1 MVSYTQFTLE
11 TRAFRLSTP
20 PEALQELRD
29 LVRLSKLG
37 PRTYENSYAGGKY
50 GVEYEWMAEA
60 KERWADGFDWT
71 AVEARVNE
79 FPNIKAKV
87 VDDDGATYSIH
98 FIGLFSQRK
107 DAIPLMCIH
116 GWPGSF
122 LEFIGFLSALKAK
135 YTSENLPYHV
145 IVPSLP
151 GYGFSDSPPV
161 DRDWT
166 LQDSARLLHKLME
179 GMGFEGGYAVQGGDI
194 GSYTARIMARTYDS
208 CKVLHLNFCAMTC
221 PEEAA
226 DTPLEAYEREAL
238 ERSDKFVKFGTAYVM
253 EHATRT
259 ATIGFVLSSSP
270 LALLAWYFNPLHVDR
285 LITDKLGRIGEKF
298 LTWTH
303 ETPSM
308 DEILASVTLYWLT
321 QTFPRGVYPYR
332 QEVIDDTHGSMTDA
346 ECRRVIKDGA
356 KRYMFHPDPKYYCEK
371 PMGYSW
377 FPYEIVPVP
386 KAWAATTGN
395 LVWYRSHEKGG
406 HFAALEQPEAL
417 LDDVEEFLKQVWGPK

>member
-60 KERWADGFDWT
+60 KERWAEGFDWT

-98 FIGLFSQRK
+98 FIGLFSQKK

-151 GYGFSDSPPV
+151 GYAFSDSPPV

-221 PEEAA
+221 PDEAA
-226 DTPLEAYEREAL
+226 DTPLEGYEREAL
-238 ERSDKFVKFGTAYVM
+238 ERSDKFVKFGTA
-253 EHATRT
+253 
-259 ATIGFVLSSSP
+259 
-270 LALLAWYFNPLHVDR
+270 
-285 LITDKLGRIGEKF
+285 IGEKF

-321 QTFPRGVYPYR
+321 QTFPRGIYPYR

-356 KRYMFHPDPKYYCEK
+356 KRYMFHPDPEYYCEK

-395 LVWYRSHEKGG
+395 LVWYRPHEKGG
-406 HFAALEQPEAL
+406 HFAAMEQPEAL
-417 LDDVEEFLKQVWGPK
+417 LSDVEEFLKKVWVPK

>member
-1 MVSYTQFTLE
+1 MSDYAQPPHTPTLE
-11 TRAFRLSTP
+11 TSPFRLSTP
-20 PEALQELRD
+20 PEELQELRD

-37 PRTYENSYAGGKY
+37 PRTYENSSAGGKY
-50 GVEYEWMAEA
+50 GVEYAWMAEA
-60 KERWADGFDWT
+60 KERWAEGFDWT

-79 FPNIKAKV
+79 HPNFKATV
-87 VDDDGATYSIH
+87 VDDDGAAYSIH
-98 FIGLFSQRK
+98 FLGLFSQKK

-122 LEFIGFLSALKAK
+122 LEFIGFLSALKTK
-135 YTSENLPYHV
+135 YTSEELPYHV
-145 IVPSLP
+145 IIPSLP

-161 DRDWT
+161 DRDWV
-166 LQDSARLLHKLME
+166 LQDSARLLHKLMV
-179 GMGFEGGYAVQGGDI
+179 GLGFEGGYAVQGGDI

-208 CKVLHLNFCAMTC
+208 CKALHLDFCAMTC

-226 DTPLEAYEREAL
+226 DTPLEEYEREAL
-238 ERSDKFVKFGTAYVM
+238 ERSDKFVKFGTA
-253 EHATRT
+253 
-259 ATIGFVLSSSP
+259 
-270 LALLAWYFNPLHVDR
+270 
-285 LITDKLGRIGEKF
+285 IGEKF

-303 ETPSM
+303 EPPSM

-395 LVWYRSHEKGG
+395 LVWYRSHDKGG
-406 HFAALEQPEAL
+406 HFAAYVQSEAL
-417 LDDVEEFLKQVWGPK
+417 LGDVEDFLKQVWV

>member
-60 KERWADGFDWT
+60 KERWAEGFDCASRT

-87 VDDDGATYSIH
+87 VDDDGASYSIH
-98 FIGLFSQRK
+98 FIGLFSQKK

-151 GYGFSDSPPV
+151 GYAFSDSPPV

-166 LQDSARLLHKLME
+166 IQDSARLLHKLME

-208 CKVLHLNFCAMTC
+208 CKALHLNFCAMTC

-226 DTPLEAYEREAL
+226 DTPLEEYEREAL

-270 LALLAWYFNPLHVDR
+270 LALLAW
-285 LITDKLGRIGEKF
+285 IGEKF

-356 KRYMFHPDPKYYCEK
+356 KRYIFHPDPKYYCEK

-406 HFAALEQPEAL
+406 HFAAMEQPEAL

>member
-98 FIGLFSQRK
+98 FIGFFSQKK

-161 DRDWT
+161 DRDWM

-208 CKVLHLNFCAMTC
+208 CKLSKGDGVVNFCAMTC
-221 PEEAA
+221 PEGAA
-226 DTPLEAYEREAL
+226 DTPLEEYEREAL

-270 LALLAWYFNPLHVDR
+270 LALLAW
-285 LITDKLGRIGEKF
+285 IGEKF

-386 KAWAATTGN
+386 RAWAATTGN

-406 HFAALEQPEAL
+406 HFAAMEQPEAL

>member
-1 MVSYTQFTLE
+1 MSDYAQPPHTPTLNISP
-11 TRAFRLSTP
+11 FRLSTP
-20 PEALQELRD
+20 PEELQELRD

-37 PRTYENSYAGGKY
+37 PRTYENSSAGGKY
-50 GVEYEWMAEA
+50 GVE
-60 KERWADGFDWT
+60 T

-79 FPNIKAKV
+79 YPNFKAKV

-98 FIGLFSQRK
+98 FIGLFSQKK

-122 LEFIGFLSALKAK
+122 LEFIGFLSALKTK
-135 YTSENLPYHV
+135 YTSEDLPYHV
-145 IVPSLP
+145 IIPSLP
-151 GYGFSDSPPV
+151 GYAFSDSPPV
-161 DRDWT
+161 DRDWV
-166 LQDSARLLHKLME
+166 LQDSARLLHKLMV
-179 GMGFEGGYAVQGGDI
+179 GLGFEGGYAVQGGDI

-208 CKVLHLNFCAMTC
+208 CQALHLNFCAMTC
-221 PEEAA
+221 PEGAA
-226 DTPLEAYEREAL
+226 DTPLEEYEREAL

-259 ATIGFVLSSSP
+259 ATIG
-270 LALLAWYFNPLHVDR
+270 
-285 LITDKLGRIGEKF
+285 IGEKF

-321 QTFPRGVYPYR
+321 QTFPRGIYPYR
-332 QEVIDDTHGSMTDA
+332 QEVIDDTHGSITDA

-356 KRYMFHPDPKYYCEK
+356 KRYMFHPDPEYYCEK

-386 KAWAATTGN
+386 KAWAVTTGN
-395 LVWYRSHEKGG
+395 LVWYRPHDKGG
-406 HFAALEQPEAL
+406 HFAAYEQPEAL
-417 LDDVEEFLKQVWGPK
+417 LGDVEDFLKQVWV

>member
-1 MVSYTQFTLE
+1 MSDYAQPPHTPTLE
-11 TRAFRLSTP
+11 TSPFRLSTP
-20 PEALQELRD
+20 PEELQELRD

-37 PRTYENSYAGGKY
+37 PRTYENSSAGGKY
-50 GVEYEWMAEA
+50 GVEYAWMAEA
-60 KERWADGFDWT
+60 KDRWAEGFDWT

-79 FPNIKAKV
+79 YPNFKAKV
-87 VDDDGATYSIH
+87 IDDDGAAYSIH
-98 FIGLFSQRK
+98 FLGLFSQKK

-135 YTSENLPYHV
+135 YTPEDLPYHV

-151 GYGFSDSPPV
+151 GYAFSDSPPV
-161 DRDWT
+161 DRDWV
-166 LQDSARLLHKLME
+166 LQDSARLLHKIMVGL
-179 GMGFEGGYAVQGGDI
+179 GFEDGYAVQGGDI
-194 GSYTARIMARTYDS
+194 GSYTARIMARTYDA
-208 CKVLHLNFCAMTC
+208 CKALHLNFCAMTC

-238 ERSDKFVKFGTAYVM
+238 ERSDKFVKFGTA
-253 EHATRT
+253 
-259 ATIGFVLSSSP
+259 
-270 LALLAWYFNPLHVDR
+270 
-285 LITDKLGRIGEKF
+285 IGEKF

-332 QEVIDDTHGSMTDA
+332 QQEVIDDTHGSMTDA

-395 LVWYRSHEKGG
+395 LVWYRPHEKGG
-406 HFAALEQPEAL
+406 HFAAYEQPEAL
-417 LDDVEEFLKQVWGPK
+417 LGDVEDFLKQVWV

>member
-1 MVSYTQFTLE
+1 MSDYAQLPHTPILE
-11 TRAFRLSTP
+11 TSPFRLSTP
-20 PEALQELRD
+20 PEELQELRD

-37 PRTYENSYAGGKY
+37 PRTYENSSAGGKY
-50 GVEYEWMAEA
+50 GVEYEWMAQA
-60 KERWADGFDWT
+60 KERWAEGFDWT

-79 FPNIKAKV
+79 HPNFKAKV
-87 VDDDGATYSIH
+87 IDDDGASYSIH
-98 FIGLFSQRK
+98 FIGLFSQKK

-135 YTSENLPYHV
+135 YTPQDLPYHV
-145 IVPSLP
+145 IIPSLP
-151 GYGFSDSPPV
+151 GYAFSDSPPV
-161 DRDWT
+161 DRDWV
-166 LQDSARLLHKLME
+166 LQDSARLLHKLMV
-179 GMGFEGGYAVQGGDI
+179 GLGFEGGYAVQGGDI

-226 DTPLEAYEREAL
+226 DTPLEEYEREAL
-238 ERSDKFVKFGTAYVM
+238 ERSDKFVKFGTA
-253 EHATRT
+253 
-259 ATIGFVLSSSP
+259 
-270 LALLAWYFNPLHVDR
+270 
-285 LITDKLGRIGEKF
+285 IGEKF

-321 QTFPRGVYPYR
+321 QTFPRGMYPYR

-395 LVWYRSHEKGG
+395 LVWYRPHDKGG
-406 HFAALEQPEAL
+406 HFAGYEQPEAL
-417 LDDVEEFLKQVWGPK
+417 LGDVEDFLKQVWV

>member
-60 KERWADGFDWT
+60 KERWAEGFDWT

-98 FIGLFSQRK
+98 FIGLFSQKK

-151 GYGFSDSPPV
+151 GYAFSDSPPV

-166 LQDSARLLHKLME
+166 IQDSARLLHKLME
-179 GMGFEGGYAVQGGDI
+179 GMGFE
-194 GSYTARIMARTYDS
+194 
-208 CKVLHLNFCAMTC
+208 
-221 PEEAA
+221 A
-226 DTPLEAYEREAL
+226 DTPLEEYEREAL

-259 ATIGFVLSSSP
+259 ATIG
-270 LALLAWYFNPLHVDR
+270 

-356 KRYMFHPDPKYYCEK
+356 KRYIFHPDPKYYCEK

-406 HFAALEQPEAL
+406 HFAAMEQPEAL

>member
-1 MVSYTQFTLE
+1 MSDYAQPPHTPTLE
-11 TRAFRLSTP
+11 TSPFRLSTP
-20 PEALQELRD
+20 PEELQELRD

-37 PRTYENSYAGGKY
+37 PRTYENSSAGGKF
-50 GVEYEWMAEA
+50 GVEYAWMAEA
-60 KERWADGFDWT
+60 KERWAGGFDWT

-79 FPNIKAKV
+79 QPNFKAKV

-98 FIGLFSQRK
+98 FIGLFSQKK

-122 LEFIGFLSALKAK
+122 LEFIGFLSALKTK
-135 YTSENLPYHV
+135 YTPEDLPYHV
-145 IVPSLP
+145 IIPSLP
-151 GYGFSDSPPV
+151 GYAFSDSPPV
-161 DRDWT
+161 DRDWV
-166 LQDSARLLHKLME
+166 LQDSARLLHKLMV
-179 GMGFEGGYAVQGGDI
+179 GLGFEGGYAVQGGDI

-208 CKVLHLNFCAMTC
+208 CKALHRYGLVNFCAMTC
-221 PEEAA
+221 PDEAA
-226 DTPLEAYEREAL
+226 DTPLEGYEREAL
-238 ERSDKFVKFGTAYVM
+238 ERSDKFVKFGTA
-253 EHATRT
+253 
-259 ATIGFVLSSSP
+259 
-270 LALLAWYFNPLHVDR
+270 
-285 LITDKLGRIGEKF
+285 IGEKF

-321 QTFPRGVYPYR
+321 QTFPRGIYPYR

-356 KRYMFHPDPKYYCEK
+356 KRYMFHPDPEYYCEK

-395 LVWYRSHEKGG
+395 LVWYRPHDKGG
-406 HFAALEQPEAL
+406 HFAAYEQPEAL
-417 LDDVEEFLKQVWGPK
+417 LGDVEDFLKQVWV

>member
-1 MVSYTQFTLE
+1 MSEYSHFPHGPTLE
-11 TRAFRLSTP
+11 ISPFRLSTP
-20 PEALQELRD
+20 PEELQELRD

-37 PRTYENSYAGGKY
+37 PRTYENSSAGGKY

-60 KERWADGFDWT
+60 KKRWANGFDWN

-79 FPNIKAKV
+79 YANFKAKII
-87 VDDDGATYSIH
+87 DDDGASYSIH
-98 FIGLFSQRK
+98 FIGLFSKKK

-122 LEFIGFLSALKAK
+122 LEFIGILSALKTK
-135 YTSENLPYHV
+135 YTPEDLPYHV

-151 GYGFSDSPPV
+151 GYAFSDSPPV
-161 DRDWT
+161 DRDWA
-166 LQDSARLLHKLME
+166 LQDSARLLPKLMA
-179 GMGFEGGYAVQGGDI
+179 GLGFEGGYALQGGDI
-194 GSYTARIMARTYDS
+194 GSYTARIMAGTYDS
-208 CKVLHLNFCAMTC
+208 CKALHLNFCAMTC
-221 PEEAA
+221 PDEAA
-226 DTPLEAYEREAL
+226 DTPLEAHEREAL
-238 ERSDKFVKFGTAYVM
+238 ERSDKFVKFGTAYAV

-270 LALLAWYFNPLHVDR
+270 LALLAW
-285 LITDKLGRIGEKF
+285 IGEKF

-303 ETPSM
+303 ETPST

-321 QTFPRGVYPYR
+321 QTFPRGIYPYR

-356 KRYMFHPDPKYYCEK
+356 KRYMFHPDPEYYCEK

-395 LVWYRSHEKGG
+395 LVWYRPHEKGG

-417 LDDVEEFLKQVWGPK
+417 LCDVEDFLEQVWV

>member
-98 FIGLFSQRK
+98 FIGVFSQRK

-238 ERSDKFVKFGTAYVM
+238 ERSDKFVKFGTA
-253 EHATRT
+253 
-259 ATIGFVLSSSP
+259 
-270 LALLAWYFNPLHVDR
+270 

>member
-1 MVSYTQFTLE
+1 MSNYAQLPHTPTLE
-11 TRAFRLSTP
+11 TSPFRLSAP
-20 PEALQELRD
+20 PQELQELRD

-37 PRTYENSYAGGKY
+37 PRTYENSSAGGKY

-60 KERWADGFDWT
+60 KERWAEGFDWT

-79 FPNIKAKV
+79 YPNFKAKV
-87 VDDDGATYSIH
+87 VDDDGALYSIH
-98 FIGLFSQRK
+98 FIGLFSQKK
-107 DAIPLMCIH
+107 DAIPLMCVH

-135 YTSENLPYHV
+135 YTPEDLPYHV
-145 IVPSLP
+145 IIPSLP
-151 GYGFSDSPPV
+151 GYAFSDSPPV
-161 DRDWT
+161 ERDWV
-166 LQDSARLLHKLME
+166 LQDSARLLHKLMA
-179 GMGFEGGYAVQGGDI
+179 GLGFEGGYAVQGGDI

-208 CKVLHLNFCAMTC
+208 CKALH
-221 PEEAA
+221 PA
-226 DTPLEAYEREAL
+226 DTPLEGYEREAL

-259 ATIGFVLSSSP
+259 ATIG
-270 LALLAWYFNPLHVDR
+270 
-285 LITDKLGRIGEKF
+285 IGEKF

-321 QTFPRGVYPYR
+321 QTFPRGIYPYR

-395 LVWYRSHEKGG
+395 LVWYRPHDKGG
-406 HFAALEQPEAL
+406 HFAAYEQPEAL
-417 LDDVEEFLKQVWGPK
+417 LGDVEDFLKQVWV

>member
-60 KERWADGFDWT
+60 KERWAEGFDWT

-87 VDDDGATYSIH
+87 VDDDGASYSIH
-98 FIGLFSQRK
+98 FIGLFSQKK

-151 GYGFSDSPPV
+151 GYAFSDSPPV

-166 LQDSARLLHKLME
+166 IQDSARLLHKLME

-208 CKVLHLNFCAMTC
+208 CKALHLNFCAMTC

-226 DTPLEAYEREAL
+226 DTPLEEYEREAL
-238 ERSDKFVKFGTAYVM
+238 ERSDKFVKFGTA
-253 EHATRT
+253 
-259 ATIGFVLSSSP
+259 
-270 LALLAWYFNPLHVDR
+270 
-285 LITDKLGRIGEKF
+285 IGEKF

-356 KRYMFHPDPKYYCEK
+356 KRYIFHPDPKYYCEK

-406 HFAALEQPEAL
+406 HFAAMEQPEAL

>member
-60 KERWADGFDWT
+60 KERWAEGFDWT

-98 FIGLFSQRK
+98 FIGLFSQKK

-151 GYGFSDSPPV
+151 GYAFSDSPPV

-208 CKVLHLNFCAMTC
+208 CKALHLNFCAMTC

-226 DTPLEAYEREAL
+226 DTPLEEYEREAL
-238 ERSDKFVKFGTAYVM
+238 ERSDKFVKFGTA
-253 EHATRT
+253 
-259 ATIGFVLSSSP
+259 
-270 LALLAWYFNPLHVDR
+270 
-285 LITDKLGRIGEKF
+285 IGEKF

-356 KRYMFHPDPKYYCEK
+356 KRYIFHPDPKYYCEK

-406 HFAALEQPEAL
+406 HFAAMEQPEAL

>member
-1 MVSYTQFTLE
+1 MSNYAQLPHTPTLE
-11 TRAFRLSTP
+11 TSPFRLSAP
-20 PEALQELRD
+20 PQELQELRD

-37 PRTYENSYAGGKY
+37 PRTYENSSAGGKY

-60 KERWADGFDWT
+60 KERWAEGFDWT

-79 FPNIKAKV
+79 YPNFKAKV
-87 VDDDGATYSIH
+87 VDDDGALYSIH
-98 FIGLFSQRK
+98 FIGLFSQKK
-107 DAIPLMCIH
+107 DAIPLMCVH

-135 YTSENLPYHV
+135 YTPEDLPYHV
-145 IVPSLP
+145 IIPSLP
-151 GYGFSDSPPV
+151 GYAFSDSPPV
-161 DRDWT
+161 ERDWV
-166 LQDSARLLHKLME
+166 LQDSARLLHKLMA
-179 GMGFEGGYAVQGGDI
+179 GLGFEGGYAVQGGDI

-208 CKVLHLNFCAMTC
+208 CKALHH
-221 PEEAA
+221 
-226 DTPLEAYEREAL
+226 TPLEGYEREAL

-259 ATIGFVLSSSP
+259 ATIG
-270 LALLAWYFNPLHVDR
+270 
-285 LITDKLGRIGEKF
+285 IGEKF

-321 QTFPRGVYPYR
+321 QTFPRGIYPYR

-395 LVWYRSHEKGG
+395 LVWYRPHDKGG
-406 HFAALEQPEAL
+406 HFAAYEQPEAL
-417 LDDVEEFLKQVWGPK
+417 LGDVEDFLKQVWV